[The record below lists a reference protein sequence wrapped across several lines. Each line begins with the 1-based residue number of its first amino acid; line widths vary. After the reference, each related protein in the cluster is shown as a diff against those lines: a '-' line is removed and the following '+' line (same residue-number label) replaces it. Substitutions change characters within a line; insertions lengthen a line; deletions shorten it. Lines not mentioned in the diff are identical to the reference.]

1 MRPRVLG
8 GLERNLLGVGLTGAE
23 GLRVGHRFMPAAL
36 LGASTFS

>member
-8 GLERNLLGVGLTGAE
+8 GLERNLPGVGLTGAE
-23 GLRVGHRFMPAAL
+23 GLRVGHGFMPVAL